1 MVLPSPVTYL
11 SPCPCH
17 FLIKSSSQTDGHLVL
32 IAGKPIGEPVV
43 QRGPFVM
50 CTQVAE
56 KNSTKMLNASEL
68 WSYCLINFVSPQAEL
83 DQAFNDF
90 RRGKN
95 GFEGAVGWR
104 SVEGNK

>member
-1 MVLPSPVTYL
+1 M
-11 SPCPCH
+11 
-17 FLIKSSSQTDGHLVL
+17 L

-56 KNSTKMLNASEL
+56 KNSTKMLNTSEL
-68 WSYCLINFVSPQAEL
+68 WSYCLINFVSPQADLE
-83 DQAFNDF
+83 QAFNDF

>member
-1 MVLPSPVTYL
+1 M
-11 SPCPCH
+11 
-17 FLIKSSSQTDGHLVL
+17 L

-50 CTQVAE
+50 CTQVA
-56 KNSTKMLNASEL
+56 KKSTKILHT
-68 WSYCLINFVSPQAEL
+68 CLINCVSPQADLE
-83 DQAFNDF
+83 QAFNDF